1 MQDKEKRRQ
10 GEKGIG
16 TAGLSMLLRVSAS
29 PRLLFILSLVLLFG
43 LAACNSN
50 APAALSSTRIPTQTP
65 WVIYVP
71 VTTTPEPATI
81 TPLPSVTPSGRTAAR
96 TPTRAAAA
104 PTKAAVVAPTKA
116 PTTAPAASVPTQTKA
131 AACPVTGLS
140 LLADDKVR
148 FPGTSALRQTPGP
161 DTFIFKFTPFQAGE
175 ADPKLGYEIDVS
187 SKRTGFSN
195 GATIYFS
202 HNWFLKNNQQYLF
215 DQRAVA
221 ALAGGADVTVTWIVK
236 IVYAPNGFNDSDPT
250 QRPGGLVEC
259 GGANP
264 PYTIDLKYVGS

>member
-16 TAGLSMLLRVSAS
+16 TASLS
-29 PRLLFILSLVLLFG
+29 PRLLFILSLGLLLG

-50 APAALSSTRIPTQTP
+50 AAVTPSSTRLPTQTP

-81 TPLPSVTPSGRTAAR
+81 TPLPSVTPSGRTVAR

-116 PTTAPAASVPTQTKA
+116 PTTAPAATAPPQTKA
-131 AACPVTGLS
+131 ATCPVTGLA
-140 LLADDKVR
+140 LLAKDSIR
-148 FPGTSALRQTPGP
+148 FPEDRALRQTPGP

-175 ADPKLGYEIDVS
+175 SDPKLGYEIDVS
-187 SKRTGFSN
+187 ARRTGFSN
-195 GATIYFS
+195 GASIYFS
-202 HNWFLKNNQQYLF
+202 HNWFLKNSQQYLF

-221 ALAGGADVTVTWIVK
+221 ALASGDAATVTWVVK

-250 QRPGGLVEC
+250 SRPGGLVEC

-264 PYTIDLKYVGS
+264 PYTIDLRYTGS

>member
-1 MQDKEKRRQ
+1 MQDKATGREVERVK
-10 GEKGIG
+10 K
-16 TAGLSMLLRVSAS
+16 AASLSTCLLVAW
-29 PRLLFILSLVLLFG
+29 SLVLLFG

-50 APAALSSTRIPTQTP
+50 AAATPSSTRLPTQTP

-81 TPLPSVTPSGRTAAR
+81 TPLPSVTPSGRTPAR

-116 PTTAPAASVPTQTKA
+116 PTTAPGATVAPQTKA
-131 AACPVTGLS
+131 ATCPVTGLA
-140 LLADDKVR
+140 LLAKDSVR
-148 FPGTSALRQTPGP
+148 FPEDRALRQTPGP

-175 ADPKLGYEIDVS
+175 ADPKLGYEIDIS
-187 SKRTGFSN
+187 ARRTGFSN
-195 GATIYFS
+195 GASIYFS

-221 ALAGGADVTVTWIVK
+221 ALASGDAATVTWTVK

-250 QRPGGLVEC
+250 SRPGGLVEC
-259 GGANP
+259 GASNP
-264 PYTIDLKYVGS
+264 PYTIDLRYTGS